1 MTIKKTKYVLPI
13 SVLIIGM
20 TLLSVAR
27 VRSDEGKKVTT
38 PEIRKIATFQDQGS
52 ERLFRSPLSIAI
64 DESNGDLIVTSFEA
78 AEVVIIDKSGNLIKR
93 LGAQAGIT
101 SPYGVSIDE
110 KGRIYVTEVHTG
122 LLKVFSPGGI
132 LVDKID
138 LSDVMKRTVSP
149 GRITI
154 DKEGLIYISDLVV
167 NEILI
172 LNDKGD
178 FVRSVG
184 NFDSIQKAG
193 NAEGN
198 ILGISSMGNAVKVFD
213 NEGVLL
219 HSFGNHGDESQ
230 TNFSFPAGFDVDSK
244 GRLWIADAFQHRLK
258 VFTLEGKFLFNF
270 GYMTEK
276 KWMFFFPVDLCF
288 GKKGELFVV
297 EKGANRIQVF
307 QVSDLKE

>member
-1 MTIKKTKYVLPI
+1 MTNLNITYARTFAG
-13 SVLIIGM
+13 LIIVL
-20 TLLSVAR
+20 TLLSVVSANA
-27 VRSDEGKKVTT
+27 DEDAA
-38 PEIRKIATFQDQGS
+38 PEIKKIAAFQDQGG
-52 ERLFRSPLSIAI
+52 EILLRSPLAIAL

-78 AEVVIIDKSGNLIKR
+78 AEVVILDKSGSLIKR
-93 LGAQAGIT
+93 LGKQNGII

-110 KGRIYVTEVHTG
+110 KGQIYVSEVQTG
-122 LLKVFSPGGI
+122 LLKVFSPGGL

-138 LSDVMKRTVSP
+138 LSEVMGRTVSP

-154 DKEGLIYISDLVV
+154 DKEGFIYISDLMD

-172 LNDKGD
+172 FNDKGD

-184 NFDSIQKAG
+184 KFESLQKAQ
-193 NAEGN
+193 NAGGK
-198 ILGISSMGNAVKVFD
+198 IIGVSSMGNAVKVFD
-213 NEGVLL
+213 KEGALL
-219 HSFGNHGDESQ
+219 QSFGKHGDESRK
-230 TNFSFPAGFDVDSK
+230 NFSFPTGFAVDSK

-258 VFTLEGKFLFNF
+258 VFSLEGKFLYNF
-270 GYMTEK
+270 GYMEEK